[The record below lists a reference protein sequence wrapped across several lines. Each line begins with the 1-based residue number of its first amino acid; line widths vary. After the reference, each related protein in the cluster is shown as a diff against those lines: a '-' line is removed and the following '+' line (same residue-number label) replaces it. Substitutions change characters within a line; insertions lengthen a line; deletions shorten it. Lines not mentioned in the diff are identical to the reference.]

1 MRHEDVRVHDGDQLM
16 QKVRLKLKQL
26 WRQLFHHLLESLSC
40 HRGNPIPRFRL
51 TPGEDTLLIS
61 VEQRLCTSR

>member
-16 QKVRLKLKQL
+16 QEVRLKLKQL

-40 HRGNPIPRFRL
+40 HRGHPIPRFRL
-51 TPGEDTLLIS
+51 TPGEDKLLIS